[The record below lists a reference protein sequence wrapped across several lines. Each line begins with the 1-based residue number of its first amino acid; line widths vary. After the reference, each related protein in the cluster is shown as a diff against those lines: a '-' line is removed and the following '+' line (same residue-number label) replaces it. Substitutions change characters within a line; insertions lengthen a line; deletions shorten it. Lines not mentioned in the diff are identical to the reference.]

1 MLQSKRKADA
11 AAEKVKKDMSHN
23 LSNFELNVNDDG
35 NMYEYN
41 GVDFSALN
49 TGEDH
54 AQALQFISLPQRERK
69 RNYDVN
75 EYFRDAL
82 RTGGD
87 AKTHTQQ
94 KLVKVPQ
101 MQEYQFFDKAR
112 IEVLIQK
119 ENDLAIQRKSIEA
132 ALKEQRAAELRE
144 RKRATRTMVAR
155 LTATMSEEDATI
167 RDKDAPVC
175 AKDATRSA
183 KIATTTAKEAT
194 MCA

>member
-1 MLQSKRKADA
+1 MYHAVDYSDPATSATNNVVQPDPSMCGESCKA
-11 AAEKVKKDMSHN
+11 
-23 LSNFELNVNDDG
+23 
-35 NMYEYN
+35 
-41 GVDFSALN
+41 
-49 TGEDH
+49 
-54 AQALQFISLPQRERK
+54 QRK

-155 LTATMSEEDATI
+155 LTATMSEEDAL
-167 RDKDAPVC
+167 KQV
-175 AKDATRSA
+175 
-183 KIATTTAKEAT
+183 TAEVR
-194 MCA
+194 